1 MLSNALSA
9 VWPNLNQPEEP
20 RTTNFNY
27 NGLAA
32 QTAGSKFLSLT
43 VVPEPSA
50 LLLGLGP
57 LSAWGSRRR
66 RSGTSPWWAAR

>member
-32 QTAGSKFLSLT
+32 QTAGSKFVTLA

-50 LLLGLGP
+50 VLLGLGA
-57 LSAWGSRRR
+57 LSALRSRRR
-66 RSGTSPWWAAR
+66 RSGTSPWWAA